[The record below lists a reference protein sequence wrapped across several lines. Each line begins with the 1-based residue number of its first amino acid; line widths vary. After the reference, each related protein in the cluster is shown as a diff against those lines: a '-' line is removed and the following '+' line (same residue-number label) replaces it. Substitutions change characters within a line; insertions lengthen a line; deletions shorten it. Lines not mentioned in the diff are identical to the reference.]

1 MRIIKLDSYFLVVY
15 ATCLAVYIVGY
26 ASIYKV
32 VGQMFI
38 AAGSGFSDWTRTTI
52 RLERN

>member
-1 MRIIKLDSYFLVVY
+1 MLRAKKVV
-15 ATCLAVYIVGY
+15 T
-26 ASIYKV
+26 SIYKV

-52 RLERN
+52 SLERN